1 MLLLYMILNSIIS
14 PKVDIVLDP
23 GHGGTNL
30 GAEVYGRKDLHEKE
44 LTLKFAFLVEKA
56 MEKKNINVRLTRRK
70 DKYLTLMQR
79 TQIAK
84 EIKPEC
90 FISLHFNASSLH
102 NKQGI
107 EIYFPPVLASESV
120 EKEYNHNKIK
130 LTLVKKKFSS
140 GKVLADTYL
149 HQYKRLGKA
158 NLSRNLARKLGW
170 RLLARKYKINN
181 IQQGNYDVLLNSG
194 VRSVLF
200 EGGFIDNVKDAENI
214 LEPEYLKKLAED
226 FTNSLQGICY

>member
-1 MLLLYMILNSIIS
+1 MLLLYMILNSMIS
-14 PKVDIVLDP
+14 PKIDIVMDP

-30 GAEVYGRKDLHEKE
+30 GAKIYGRKDLHEKD
-44 LTLKFAFLVEKA
+44 LTLKFAFLIEKA
-56 MEKKNINVRLTRRK
+56 MKKKAINLRLTRRK

-79 TQIAK
+79 TQIAR
-84 EIKPEC
+84 EIKPQC
-90 FISLHFNASSLH
+90 FISLHFNASALH

-120 EKEYNHNKIK
+120 ESEYKHNKMR
-130 LTLVKKKFSS
+130 LNLVKNKFSS
-140 GKVLADTYL
+140 GKILADTYL

-170 RLLARKYKINN
+170 RLLAKKYKINN

-194 VRSVLF
+194 VRAVLF
-200 EGGFIDNVKDAENI
+200 EGGFIDNVKGAKKVMDS
-214 LEPEYLKKLAED
+214 EYLKQLADD